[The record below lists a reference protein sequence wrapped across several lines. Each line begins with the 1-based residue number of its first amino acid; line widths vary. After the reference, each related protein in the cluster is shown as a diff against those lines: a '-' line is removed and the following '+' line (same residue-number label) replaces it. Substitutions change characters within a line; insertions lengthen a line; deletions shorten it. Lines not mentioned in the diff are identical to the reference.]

1 MYFEKQREDYNILKY
16 VKILEKNGMWLS
28 CII

>member
-16 VKILEKNGMWLS
+16 VKILEKKME
-28 CII
+28 CDFHV